1 MPFVRFVMDLHFNK
15 NTNQVDFPGLRP
27 PRSWSALLLVA
38 ATLVFLNSSCRKSA
52 QPENQASKTMNT
64 KSENKTAPNDPLA
77 IHRRAIVI
85 DMHADTTQRLVD
97 ENVDLEQRLPD
108 GHFDAVRAK
117 EGGLDA
123 QFFSIWVEPEL
134 FGGGG
139 ERAIQRADAQI
150 QAVRD
155 LAARHPETWE
165 VATTAA
171 DVRRIAASGKIAAL
185 MGMEGGYAIDEK
197 IENVGRYYRMGVRY
211 LSPAWSVSTSWA
223 GSSGDEAG
231 KTRGLNDFG
240 KQVIREMNRL
250 GIMVDVSHLSD
261 RAFWDIVNTS
271 TKPVIATHSGC
282 RAITDVPRNLTDD
295 MIVAL
300 AKTGGVVNVI
310 FYPEHIE
317 PGYSEKKKR
326 VDEQISSLAQ
336 RASEAEPGDAAHK
349 KLARDRV
356 RREEYLKRLPPVTVA
371 RIVDHIDH
379 IVKLVGVDHVGIG
392 SDFDGVQ
399 VVPAGLKSVADLPN
413 LTKELLRRGYSE
425 SDIDKILGGNM
436 LRVME
441 ETESLVH

>member
-1 MPFVRFVMDLHFNK
+1 MPALTRQPNERVVPVWLI
-15 NTNQVDFPGLRP
+15 GLI
-27 PRSWSALLLVA
+27 ALLFASNCNPTRQTENLPTKPMTTSETPPA
-38 ATLVFLNSSCRKSA
+38 A
-52 QPENQASKTMNT
+52 
-64 KSENKTAPNDPLA
+64 NDPLA
-77 IHRRAIVI
+77 IHRRAFVV

-97 ENVDLEQRLPD
+97 EDVDLQTRLSD
-108 GHFDAVRAK
+108 GHLDAVRAN

-123 QFFSIWVEPEL
+123 QFFSIWVEPDL

-139 ERAIQRADAQI
+139 ANAVKRADVQI
-150 QAVRD
+150 QAVHD
-155 LAARHPETWE
+155 LTKRHPETWE
-165 VATTAA
+165 LATTAA
-171 DVRRIAASGKIAAL
+171 DVRRIATSGKIAAL
-185 MGMEGGYAIDEK
+185 LGLEGGYAIDEK
-197 IENVGRYYRMGVRY
+197 LENVERYYQMGVRY
-211 LSPAWSVSTSWA
+211 MSPAWSVSTSWA

-250 GIMVDVSHLSD
+250 GMMVDVSHLSD
-261 RAFWDIVNTS
+261 KAFWDIVNTS

-282 RAITDVPRNLTDD
+282 RGITNVPRNLTDE

-317 PGYSEKKKR
+317 PGYSEKKKK
-326 VDEQISSLAQ
+326 VDAEIAPLVQSASAAEKGGVAQ
-336 RASEAEPGDAAHK
+336 K

-356 RREEYLKRLPPVTVA
+356 RSAEYLKRLPPMSVT
-371 RIVDHIDH
+371 RIVDHIDR
-379 IVKLVGVDHVGIG
+379 IVKLVGIDHVGIG

-399 VVPAGLKSVADLPN
+399 VVPADLQSVADLPN

-425 SDIDKILGGNM
+425 SDVDKILGGNM

-441 ETESLVH
+441 ETESLAH

>member
-1 MPFVRFVMDLHFNK
+1 
-15 NTNQVDFPGLRP
+15 
-27 PRSWSALLLVA
+27 
-38 ATLVFLNSSCRKSA
+38 
-52 QPENQASKTMNT
+52 MNA
-64 KSENKTAPNDPLA
+64 KSENTTAPNDPLA
-77 IHRRAIVI
+77 IHRRAIVV

-97 ENVDLEQRLPD
+97 ENVDLTQRLLD

-139 ERAIQRADAQI
+139 ERAVKRADAQI

-155 LAARHPETWE
+155 LAAKHPETWE

-171 DVRRIAASGKIAAL
+171 DIRRIAASGKLAAL

-197 IENVGRYYRMGVRY
+197 IENVARYYQMGVRY

-231 KTRGLNDFG
+231 KTRGLNNFG

-282 RAITDVPRNLTDD
+282 RAITDVPRNLTDE

-326 VDEQISSLAQ
+326 VDAEIAQLVQ
-336 RASEAEPGDAAHK
+336 RASDEEKGDVAHK

-356 RREEYLKRLPPVTVA
+356 RRDEYLKRLPPVSVT

-379 IVKLVGVDHVGIG
+379 VVKLVGIDHVGIG
-392 SDFDGVQ
+392 SDFDGIQ
-399 VVPAGLKSVADLPN
+399 AVPADLKSVADLPN
-413 LTKELLRRGYSE
+413 LTTELLKRGYSE

-441 ETESLVH
+441 EVEKR

>member
-1 MPFVRFVMDLHFNK
+1 MGLHSNKNFSQVRF
-15 NTNQVDFPGLRP
+15 LRVRP
-27 PRSWSALLLVA
+27 ARRRLAVLFA
-38 ATLVFLNSSCRKSA
+38 GTTLVIFTGNCRPA
-52 QPENQASKTMNT
+52 RNPENLRSNSMTNT
-64 KSENKTAPNDPLA
+64 SLTTSDANDPLS
-77 IHRRAIVI
+77 IHRRAIII
-85 DMHADTTQRLVD
+85 DTHADTTQRLVD
-97 ENVDLEQRLPD
+97 ENVDLEQRLSD

-123 QFFSIWVEPEL
+123 QFFSIWVEPQL

-139 ERAIQRADAQI
+139 ARAMKRADVQI
-150 QAVRD
+150 QAVHD
-155 LAARHPETWE
+155 LATTHPETWE
-165 VATTAA
+165 LATTAA

-197 IENVGRYYRMGVRY
+197 IENVDRYYQMGVRY
-211 LSPAWSVSTSWA
+211 LSPAWTVSTSWA
-223 GSSGDEAG
+223 GSSGDEVG

-250 GIMVDVSHLSD
+250 GMMVDVSHLSD

-271 TKPVIATHSGC
+271 TRPVIATHSGC

-317 PGYSEKKKR
+317 PGYAEKKKK
-326 VDEQISSLAQ
+326 VDAEIASLVQ
-336 RASEAEPGDAAHK
+336 RASDAERGDAAHK

-356 RREEYLKRLPPVTVA
+356 RREEFLKRLPPVSVA

-392 SDFDGVQ
+392 SDFDGIQ
-399 VVPAGLKSVADLPN
+399 AVPADLKSVADLPN
-413 LTKELLRRGYSE
+413 LTAELLRRGYSE
-425 SDIDKILGGNM
+425 IDIDKILGGNM

-441 ETESLVH
+441 EVEKR

>member
-1 MPFVRFVMDLHFNK
+1 M
-15 NTNQVDFPGLRP
+15 TNI
-27 PRSWSALLLVA
+27 S
-38 ATLVFLNSSCRKSA
+38 
-52 QPENQASKTMNT
+52 ET
-64 KSENKTAPNDPLA
+64 KPADPVS
-77 IHRRAIVI
+77 IHRRAIII

-97 ENVDLEQRLPD
+97 EHADLEQRLSD
-108 GHFDAVRAK
+108 GHLDAVRAK

-139 ERAIQRADAQI
+139 ERAVKRADVQI
-150 QAVRD
+150 QAVHD
-155 LAARHPETWE
+155 LAAKHPETWE
-165 VATTAA
+165 LATTAA
-171 DVRRIAASGKIAAL
+171 DVRRIASSGKIAAL

-197 IENVGRYYRMGVRY
+197 IQNVDRYYQMGVRY
-211 LSPAWSVSTSWA
+211 MSGAWSVSTSWA
-223 GSSGDEAG
+223 GSSGDEIG

-240 KQVIREMNRL
+240 RAVIREMNRL
-250 GIMVDVSHLSD
+250 GMMVDVSHLSD
-261 RAFWDIVNTS
+261 KAFWDIVSTS

-282 RAITDVPRNLTDD
+282 RAIANVPRNLTDE

-300 AKTGGVVNVI
+300 AKTGGVINVI

-317 PGYSEKKKR
+317 PGYAEKKKK
-326 VDEQISSLAQ
+326 VDAEIASLVQ
-336 RASEAEPGDAAHK
+336 RASDEEKGDVAHK

-356 RREEYLKRLPPVTVA
+356 RQREYLNRLPPVSVA

-379 IVKLVGVDHVGIG
+379 IVKLVGIDYVGIG

-399 VVPAGLKSVADLPN
+399 VVPADLKSVADLPN
-413 LTKELLRRGYSE
+413 LTAELLRRGYSE

-441 ETESLVH
+441 ANESLVH

>member
-1 MPFVRFVMDLHFNK
+1 MNLHSIK
-15 NTNQVDFPGLRP
+15 NINQIEFPRNQS
-27 PRSWSALLLVA
+27 PRRWPALLLMAGVA
-38 ATLVFLNSSCRKSA
+38 LVFFTSNCRNA
-52 QPENQASKTMNT
+52 GEIENRNPKTMNNV
-64 KSENKTAPNDPLA
+64 SENTTAANDPLSV
-77 IHRRAIVI
+77 HRRAIII

-97 ENVDLEQRLPD
+97 EKLDLSQRLSD
-108 GHFDAVRAK
+108 GHLDSVRAK

-139 ERAIQRADAQI
+139 ARAMRRADEQI
-150 QAVRD
+150 QAVHD
-155 LAARHPETWE
+155 LAEKHPDTWE
-165 VATTAA
+165 LATTAA
-171 DVRRIAASGKIAAL
+171 DVRRIAAAGKIAAL

-197 IENVGRYYRMGVRY
+197 IENVDRYYQMGVRY

-223 GSSGDEAG
+223 GSSGDEVG

-261 RAFWDIVNTS
+261 PAFWDIVKTS
-271 TKPVIATHSGC
+271 TRPVIATHSGC
-282 RAITDVPRNLTDD
+282 RAITNVPRNLTDD

-317 PGYSEKKKR
+317 PGYSEKKKK
-326 VDEQISSLAQ
+326 VDAEIASQVQ
-336 RASEAEPGDAAHK
+336 RASDEEKGDVAHK

-356 RREEYLKRLPPVTVA
+356 RREEYLKRLPPVSVT

-379 IVKLVGVDHVGIG
+379 IVKLVGIDHVGIG

-399 VVPAGLKSVADLPN
+399 AVPVDMKSVADLPN
-413 LTKELLRRGYSE
+413 LTAELLRRGYSE

-441 ETESLVH
+441 EVEKT

>member
-1 MPFVRFVMDLHFNK
+1 MRVRRAVAVKILGAGLFLLQLLNCGHPNNSM
-15 NTNQVDFPGLRP
+15 TNNSETTRP
-27 PRSWSALLLVA
+27 AG
-38 ATLVFLNSSCRKSA
+38 
-52 QPENQASKTMNT
+52 
-64 KSENKTAPNDPLA
+64 DPLL

-85 DMHADTTQRLVD
+85 DMHADTAQRLVD
-97 ENVDLEQRLPD
+97 ENVDLQSHLPD
-108 GHFDAVRAK
+108 GQFDAVRAQ

-139 ERAIQRADAQI
+139 ARAMKRADIQI
-150 QAVRD
+150 EAVRN
-155 LAARHPETWE
+155 LAAKHPETWE
-165 VATTAA
+165 LATTAG
-171 DVRRIAASGKIAAL
+171 DVRRIAATGKIAAL
-185 MGMEGGYAIDEK
+185 MGLEGGYAIDDK
-197 IENVGRYYRMGVRY
+197 IENVERYYQMGVRY
-211 LSPAWSVSTSWA
+211 MSGAWSVSTSWA
-223 GSSGDEAG
+223 GSSGDEIG

-250 GIMVDVSHLSD
+250 GMMVDVSHLSD
-261 RAFWDIVNTS
+261 KAFWDIVNTS

-282 RAITDVPRNLTDD
+282 RAITEVPRNLTDE

-317 PGYSEKKKR
+317 PGYSEKKKK
-326 VDEQISSLAQ
+326 VDAEIATLVR
-336 RASEAEPGDAAHK
+336 RASDEEKGDAAHK

-356 RREEYLKRLPPVTVA
+356 RAQEYLKRLPAVSVS

-379 IVKLVGVDHVGIG
+379 VVKLGGIAHVGIG
-392 SDFDGVQ
+392 SDFDGIQ
-399 VVPAGLKSVADLPN
+399 AVPADLSSVADLPN

-425 SDIDKILGGNM
+425 NDVDKILGGNM

-441 ETESLVH
+441 EVIH

>member
-1 MPFVRFVMDLHFNK
+1 MNLGSSRNFKTELFRARRAASAP
-15 NTNQVDFPGLRP
+15 
-27 PRSWSALLLVA
+27 ALLLMGVA
-38 ATLVFLNSSCRKSA
+38 LLIPGGCRNSGETKNAERKPMTNTSGTTSA
-52 QPENQASKTMNT
+52 A
-64 KSENKTAPNDPLA
+64 NDPLA

-97 ENVDLEQRLPD
+97 EKVDLEQRLSD
-108 GHFDAVRAK
+108 GHLDSVRAK

-139 ERAIQRADAQI
+139 ERAMKRADVQI
-150 QAVRD
+150 QAIRG
-155 LAARHPETWE
+155 LAEKHPETWE
-165 VATTAA
+165 LATTAA
-171 DVRRIAASGKIAAL
+171 DVRRIASSGKIAAL

-197 IENVGRYYRMGVRY
+197 IENVGRYYQMGVRY
-211 LSPAWSVSTSWA
+211 MSGAWSVSTSWA

-250 GIMVDVSHLSD
+250 GMMVDVSHLSD
-261 RAFWDIVNTS
+261 KAFWDIVNTS
-271 TKPVIATHSGC
+271 TRPVIATHSGC
-282 RAITDVPRNLTDD
+282 RAITNVPRNLTDE

-317 PGYSEKKKR
+317 PGYAEKKKK
-326 VDEQISSLAQ
+326 VDAEIAPLVQ
-336 RASEAEPGDAAHK
+336 RASDEEKGDPAHK

-356 RREEYLKRLPPVTVA
+356 RSEEYLKRLPPVSIT

-379 IVKLVGVDHVGIG
+379 IVKLVGIDHVGIG

-399 VVPAGLKSVADLPN
+399 VVPADLKSVADLPN
-413 LTKELLRRGYSE
+413 LTAELLRRGYSE

-441 ETESLVH
+441 EVERK

>member
-1 MPFVRFVMDLHFNK
+1 MT
-15 NTNQVDFPGLRP
+15 NTSLTT
-27 PRSWSALLLVA
+27 SVA
-38 ATLVFLNSSCRKSA
+38 
-52 QPENQASKTMNT
+52 
-64 KSENKTAPNDPLA
+64 NDALA
-77 IHRRAIVI
+77 IHRRAIII
-85 DMHADTTQRLVD
+85 DTHADTTQRLVD
-97 ENVDLEQRLPD
+97 EHVDLEQRLSD

-123 QFFSIWVEPEL
+123 QFFSIWVEPQL

-139 ERAIQRADAQI
+139 AGAMKRADVQI

-155 LAARHPETWE
+155 LATRHPETWE
-165 VATTAA
+165 LATTAA
-171 DVRRIAASGKIAAL
+171 DVRSIAASGKIAAL

-197 IENVGRYYRMGVRY
+197 IGNVDRYYQMGVRY
-211 LSPAWSVSTSWA
+211 LSPAWTVSTSWA
-223 GSSGDEAG
+223 GSSGDEVG
-231 KTRGLNDFG
+231 QTRGLNDFG

-250 GIMVDVSHLSD
+250 GMMVDVSHLSD
-261 RAFWDIVNTS
+261 RAFWDILNTS
-271 TKPVIATHSGC
+271 TRPVIATHSGC

-317 PGYSEKKKR
+317 PGYAEKKKK
-326 VDEQISSLAQ
+326 VDAEIASLVQ
-336 RASEAEPGDAAHK
+336 RASDAERGDAAHK

-356 RREEYLKRLPPVTVA
+356 RREEFLKRLPPVSVA

-392 SDFDGVQ
+392 SDFDGIQ
-399 VVPAGLKSVADLPN
+399 AVPADLKSVADLPN
-413 LTKELLRRGYSE
+413 LTAELLRRGYSE

-441 ETESLVH
+441 ANESLIH

>member
-1 MPFVRFVMDLHFNK
+1 MLLHSNK
-15 NTNQVDFPGLRP
+15 SFKQVEFPALRHASVVP
-27 PRSWSALLLVA
+27 ALVLAGVALL
-38 ATLVFLNSSCRKSA
+38 TLISSCRSSGETKQAERKPMTNTSETTSA
-52 QPENQASKTMNT
+52 A
-64 KSENKTAPNDPLA
+64 NDPLA
-77 IHRRAIVI
+77 IHRRAIIV

-97 ENVDLEQRLPD
+97 EQVDLEQRLSD
-108 GHFDAVRAK
+108 GHLDAVRAK

-139 ERAIQRADAQI
+139 QRAMQRADAQI

-155 LAARHPETWE
+155 LAEKHPETWE

-197 IENVGRYYRMGVRY
+197 IENVERYYQMGVRY
-211 LSPAWSVSTSWA
+211 MSGAWSVSTSWA
-223 GSSGDEAG
+223 GSSGDEVG

-250 GIMVDVSHLSD
+250 GMMVDVSHLSD
-261 RAFWDIVNTS
+261 KAFWDIVNTS
-271 TKPVIATHSGC
+271 TRPVIATHSGC

-295 MIVAL
+295 MIIAL

-317 PGYSEKKKR
+317 PGYAEKKKK
-326 VDEQISSLAQ
+326 VDAEI
-336 RASEAEPGDAAHK
+336 ASMVQHASDEEKGDVAHK

-356 RREEYLKRLPPVTVA
+356 RREEFLKRLPPVSVA
-371 RIVDHIDH
+371 RVVDHIDH
-379 IVKLVGVDHVGIG
+379 IVKLVGIDHVGIG

-399 VVPAGLKSVADLPN
+399 AVPADLKSVADLPN
-413 LTKELLRRGYSE
+413 LTGELLRRGYSE

-441 ETESLVH
+441 ANESLIH